1 MRTRLNSL
9 PLFWRVFGTNAA
21 VLVLAFLAL
30 VFAPVTVSVPP
41 TAIELAVLAVGL
53 ACLLA
58 LNLGMLRPAF
68 RPLDELVETMRGHD
82 PLSPGKRV
90 RVSGGPAV
98 AALAQ
103 TFNEML
109 DRLESERRDSARRAL
124 LVQEGERQ
132 RIARELHDEVG
143 QTLTGVMLQVEG
155 LAGRIPDE
163 LQDQLDELRE
173 TARHGTEEVR
183 RIARRLR
190 PEALEDLGLE
200 SALAALA
207 AAIGEQAELRI
218 ERRLE
223 PALPLSQEQELVVY
237 RIAQEALT
245 NVARH
250 ADATEVQLH
259 LAQANQHVVL
269 TVRDD
274 GGGLPP
280 GAFRSSQGIRGMRER
295 AMLIG
300 AQLTIGEPAAGGTE
314 VQLSHPCRTENR
326 MTTPLTT
333 HILIADDH
341 PIVLRGLRMV
351 LDAQPDLAVVAEAT
365 DGDQAVERAL
375 SDEIHLAIL
384 DISMPRKTGL
394 QAAREITHRKP
405 EVRVLMLSMHDNE
418 QYLFEAIRAGAS
430 GYVLKS
436 AVDRDLVEAC
446 RAAMRGE
453 PFLYPGAV
461 RALMRE
467 YLDRARAGEALHK
480 ELLTPREEEIV
491 KLVAEAHTNEEI
503 GEMLFI
509 SKKTVERHRANILEK
524 LGMRDRVELTRY
536 AIRRGLVQP

>member
-98 AALAQ
+98 VALAQ

-109 DRLESERRDSARRAL
+109 DRLEAERRDSARRAL

-155 LAGRIPDE
+155 LAGMIPDE
-163 LQDQLDELRE
+163 LRDQLDELRE

-250 ADATEVQLH
+250 ADATAVQLH
-259 LAQANQHVVL
+259 LAQTNQHVVL

-300 AQLTIGEPAAGGTE
+300 AQLTIGKLAAGGTE
-314 VQLSHPCRTENR
+314 VQLFIPLEPRT
-326 MTTPLTT
+326 
-333 HILIADDH
+333 A
-341 PIVLRGLRMV
+341 
-351 LDAQPDLAVVAEAT
+351 
-365 DGDQAVERAL
+365 
-375 SDEIHLAIL
+375 
-384 DISMPRKTGL
+384 
-394 QAAREITHRKP
+394 
-405 EVRVLMLSMHDNE
+405 
-418 QYLFEAIRAGAS
+418 
-430 GYVLKS
+430 
-436 AVDRDLVEAC
+436 
-446 RAAMRGE
+446 
-453 PFLYPGAV
+453 
-461 RALMRE
+461 
-467 YLDRARAGEALHK
+467 
-480 ELLTPREEEIV
+480 
-491 KLVAEAHTNEEI
+491 
-503 GEMLFI
+503 
-509 SKKTVERHRANILEK
+509 
-524 LGMRDRVELTRY
+524 
-536 AIRRGLVQP
+536 